1 MDPSD
6 GDKEEAC
13 RGTLTYITYISSARI
28 GIQLIDVH
36 FCTAL
41 RIVVM
46 EWTAQ
51 FTAEEMAQQLSDPVA
66 LSRAMMPALDVEL
79 TKLGCTRADIQELAW
94 QTPCIHLHSVF
105 DPKSIPDT
113 PLDFRPV
120 PDCEGTLLARA
131 TAILCLSALGAD
143 AVSYGSENGGDLF
156 VNLVVIPGEGRVSE
170 KSQGKMNGHTD
181 GVSFPIRGLRNPED
195 PRIAPSPDFVCLS
208 ALRNPN
214 AVPTTV
220 IPLDAILSQLDPQH
234 IKELQKPQ
242 YILQSQL
249 TFRDGMEKILGDQL
263 LVDDAQ
269 LLFRMTSG
277 FWIRFS
283 HSSTQPADE
292 GESPAKQA
300 MQALA
305 QACLK
310 CYVPVALAPGDIA
323 IVNNRI
329 ALHGRTK
336 VGEEHGG
343 QSRWML
349 RTYGLDT
356 SELDESQRH
365 ANNNHVLFP

>member
-1 MDPSD
+1 M
-6 GDKEEAC
+6 
-13 RGTLTYITYISSARI
+13 
-28 GIQLIDVH
+28 IDAH

-41 RIVVM
+41 RIVVSN
-46 EWTAQ
+46 WRSQ
-51 FTAEEMAQQLSDPVA
+51 LTAEEMIQQLCDPVA
-66 LSRAMMPALDVEL
+66 FGLAMLPALDVEL
-79 TKLGCTRADIQELAW
+79 AKLGCTRTDVHGFAW
-94 QTPCIHLHSVF
+94 QTPCLHLRNVF
-105 DPKSIPDT
+105 DPQGIPDT
-113 PLDFRPV
+113 PLDFRPI
-120 PDCEGTLLARA
+120 PDCAGTLVARA
-131 TAILCLSALGAD
+131 TAILSLAAIGAD

-181 GVSFPIRGLRNPED
+181 GVSFPIRGHRDPED
-195 PRIAPSPDFVCLS
+195 SRIAPSPDFVCLS

-220 IPLDAILSQLDPQH
+220 MPLDAILNQLDPQEIH
-234 IKELQKPQ
+234 ELQKPQ

-249 TFRDGMEKILGDQL
+249 TFRDGMEEILGQEL

-269 LLFRMTSG
+269 LLFRMNSG

-283 HSSTQPADE
+283 HSSTQTAAA

-305 QACLK
+305 KACLN
-310 CYVPVALAPGDIA
+310 CFIPVTLAPGDIA

-356 SELDESQRH
+356 SELDDSQRH
-365 ANNNHVLFP
+365 PDSTFMLFP